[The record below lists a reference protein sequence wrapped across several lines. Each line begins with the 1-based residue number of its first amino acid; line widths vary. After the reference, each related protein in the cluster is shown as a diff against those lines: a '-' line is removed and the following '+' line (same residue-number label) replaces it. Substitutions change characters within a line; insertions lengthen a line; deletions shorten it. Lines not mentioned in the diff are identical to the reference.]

1 MPIRTTPDYLHGL
14 ALALAVLPCLFF
26 SAAHAQAPAN
36 GASVY
41 QAKCS
46 LCHDSGAGA
55 APRIT
60 HPEEWTA
67 RLNQPRAALQ
77 EVAIKGKP
85 GTAMAARGGFAEL
98 SDADVRAAV
107 DFMLA
112 RLEYKEQANVAAA
125 SPYAPAAASMAQ
137 PAAASAGPVDDAAIT
152 EKVRAAYAASNG
164 AVSTRVQVESNGGVV
179 TLKGMVRDN
188 EAVKRAEA
196 LARAVPGVKNVDNK
210 LVSAAVFQWD

>member
-1 MPIRTTPDYLHGL
+1 MQIRTTPHHLHGL
-14 ALALAVLPCLFF
+14 ALAVLSCLVASLAY
-26 SAAHAQAPAN
+26 AQAPAN
-36 GASVY
+36 GAAIY

-67 RLNQPRAALQ
+67 RFNQSRAALMDA
-77 EVAIKGKP
+77 AIKGKP

-107 DFMLA
+107 EFMLVK
-112 RLEYKEQANVAAA
+112 LDYKEQAGAAA
-125 SPYAPAAASMAQ
+125 APSPAPAVASSAQ
-137 PAAASAGPVDDAAIT
+137 PAAASSAGPVEDSAIA
-152 EKVRAAYAASNG
+152 EKIRAAYAASNG
-164 AVSTRVQVESNGGVV
+164 AVSTRVQVESNAGVV

-188 EAVKRAEA
+188 DAVKRAEE

>member
-1 MPIRTTPDYLHGL
+1 MQVRAALDLH
-14 ALALAVLPCLFF
+14 ALAVTLSC
-26 SAAHAQAPAN
+26 AALAVPAASHAQASGAN
-36 GASVY
+36 VY

-55 APRIT
+55 APRLT

-67 RLNQPRAALQ
+67 RLGQTRTALHNAAVQ
-77 EVAIKGKP
+77 GKQ
-85 GTAMAARGGFAEL
+85 GTAMAAKGGFAEL
-98 SDADVRAAV
+98 SDAEVKAAV

-112 RLEYKEQANVAAA
+112 RLDYKEAAVNLAAA
-125 SPYAPAAASMAQ
+125 PASAPASALA
-137 PAAASAGPVDDAAIT
+137 AGPVDDQAIA

-188 EAVKRAEA
+188 DALKRAEE

>member
-1 MPIRTTPDYLHGL
+1 MQIRTRPQFQFLHG
-14 ALALAVLPCLFF
+14 LALAVLPCVLL
-26 SAAHAQAPAN
+26 SVAHAQAPAN
-36 GASVY
+36 GAAVY

-55 APRIT
+55 APRVT

-67 RLNQPRAALQ
+67 RFRQPRAALMDA
-77 EVAIKGKP
+77 AIKGKP
-85 GTAMAARGGFAEL
+85 GTAMAAKGGFAEL
-98 SDADVRAAV
+98 SDGDVRAAV

-112 RLEYKEQANVAAA
+112 RLDYKDAAVNVAAA
-125 SPYAPAAASMAQ
+125 PAAAPV
-137 PAAASAGPVDDAAIT
+137 PAAAAGAGPVDDAAIT
-152 EKVRAAYAASNG
+152 QQVRAAYAASNG

-188 EAVKRAEA
+188 DALKRAEE
-196 LARAVPGVKNVDNK
+196 LARAVPGVKNVENK